1 MTNQTTTDFPRI
13 GVGVLLLNGEN
24 QILLGRRKN
33 SHGESTWG
41 PPGGHLEFGES
52 LEACAIREML
62 EETGVAIENPRF
74 FAMSNDVFKAE
85 NKHYISLFMTAR
97 LRNNQTVQNLEPHK
111 VEDWQW
117 FSLDALPEDLFLTL
131 KSLKAGLG
139 YGNKLEELI

>member
-1 MTNQTTTDFPRI
+1 MTTQPKCDFQRI

-33 SHGESTWG
+33 AHGESMWG

-52 LEACAIREML
+52 LEACAIRETL
-62 EETGVAIENPRF
+62 EETGVVIENPQF

-85 NKHYISLFMTAR
+85 NKHYVSIFMTAR
-97 LRNNQTVQNLEPHK
+97 LSNNQAIQNLEPHK

-117 FSLDALPEDLFLTL
+117 FSLDALPEDLFLPL
-131 KSLKAGLG
+131 KSLKAGFG

>member
-1 MTNQTTTDFPRI
+1 MTTQITDNFPRI
-13 GVGVLLLNGEN
+13 GVGVLLLNGSN

-85 NKHYISLFMTAR
+85 NKHYVSLFMTAR
-97 LRNNQTVQNLEPHK
+97 LSNNQTVQNLEPHK

-117 FSLDALPEDLFLTL
+117 FSLDALPADLFLPL
-131 KSLKAGLG
+131 KNLKAGLG
-139 YGNKLEELI
+139 YGNKLEALI

>member
-1 MTNQTTTDFPRI
+1 MTNHTTTDFPRI

-33 SHGESTWG
+33 AHGESTWG

-52 LEACAIREML
+52 FEACAIRETL

-85 NKHYISLFMTAR
+85 NKHYVSLFMTAR
-97 LRNNQTVQNLEPHK
+97 LLNNQTIQNLEPHK
-111 VEDWQW
+111 VENWQW
-117 FSLDALPEDLFLTL
+117 FSLDALPEDLFIPL